1 MVCARGRICICTVS
15 LFCIAQQALAH
26 LIRIGGLEQHNSFN
40 QFNILPIVC
49 VRDVQDRILL
59 TFS

>member
-26 LIRIGGLEQHNSFN
+26 LIRIGGLEQQISFN
-40 QFNILPIVC
+40 QSNSLPMVS
-49 VRDVQDRILL
+49 DVQDLP
-59 TFS
+59 

>member
-26 LIRIGGLEQHNSFN
+26 LIRIGGLEQQNSFN
-40 QFNILPIVC
+40 QSNSLPMVS
-49 VRDVQDRILL
+49 DVQDLP
-59 TFS
+59 